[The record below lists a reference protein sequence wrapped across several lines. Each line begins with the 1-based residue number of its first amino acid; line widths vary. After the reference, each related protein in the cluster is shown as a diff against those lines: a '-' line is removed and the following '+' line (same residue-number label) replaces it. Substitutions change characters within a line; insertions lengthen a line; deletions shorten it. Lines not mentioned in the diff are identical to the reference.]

1 METYKCQRCK
11 TVLQA
16 PSSLRSDVTRRCT
29 CGGEFECLASDA
41 HDFEAKL
48 MKAQAPSG
56 KTQA

>member
-16 PSSLRSDVTRRCT
+16 PSSLRSETRRCT
-29 CGGEFECLASDA
+29 CGGEFECLVSDS

-48 MKAQAPSG
+48 LKAQVASG
-56 KTQA
+56 KTVA